1 MIAIC
6 PVCLNPVTWDAQAL
20 LLTGARLIKAHR
32 DGISRPC
39 VSTGQPFRI
48 AFDDP
53 AVAS

>member
-20 LLTGARLIKAHR
+20 LLTGARLIKAHS
-32 DGISRPC
+32 DGMSRRC
-39 VSTGQPFRI
+39 VSTGQPLRI